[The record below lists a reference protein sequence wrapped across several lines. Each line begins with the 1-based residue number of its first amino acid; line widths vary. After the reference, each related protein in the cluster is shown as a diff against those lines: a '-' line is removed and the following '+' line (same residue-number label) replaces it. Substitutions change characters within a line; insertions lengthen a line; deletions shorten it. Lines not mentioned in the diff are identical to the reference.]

1 VRILR
6 PASEAEAVAAFL
18 RAEIESARWG
28 DQLRVLLREDGVDEA
43 VLVHPDV
50 EDADANA
57 YRARVLDR
65 HRGWLRRIG
74 LFHGLPRELDWI
86 LVALTPEEVL
96 AIRYIDWDWW
106 LEISDGTRDP
116 SVAAERIRGGL
127 VPGADLDSDR
137 ALAERLRSPTP
148 PPELI
153 AIAPPD
159 LSKLVLLEGHVR
171 LTAYALFPEMLP
183 DELHVFAG
191 TSDDVDRWSEF

>member
-28 DQLRVLLREDGVDEA
+28 DDLRGLLREDGAYEA

-57 YRARVLDR
+57 YRARLLDR

-74 LFHGLPRELDWI
+74 LFQGLPRDLDWL
-86 LVALTPEEVL
+86 LVALTPDEVL

-106 LEISDGTRDP
+106 LEISEGTRDP

-137 ALAERLRSPTP
+137 ALAERLRSPMP

-159 LSKLVLLEGHVR
+159 LSKLVVLEGHVR
-171 LTAYALFPEMLP
+171 LTAYALFPELLP
-183 DELHVFAG
+183 DELEVFVG
-191 TSDDVDRWSEF
+191 TSAGVDRWSEF